1 MMKSTKASH
10 WIGGAVLGTALA
22 FAAPAVSDASDSL
35 LVQGDSNDSVSEA
48 QSVLDDKGYY
58 DYEVDGIFGSITAA
72 AVRDFQ
78 ADEGLTVDGIIGPN
92 TRAAL
97 YGESSGSSSESETE
111 ESSEADDSDNEAVES
126 ASTSESSSSSD
137 TSGGES
143 MTVEATAYTA
153 DCAGCSGITATGV
166 NLNTNRYAKVIA
178 VDPDVIPLGSEVQI
192 EGMGTYT
199 AADTGGAINGNR
211 IDVHVPSKSEAY
223 SFGRRSVEVTVVD

>member
-10 WIGGAVLGTALA
+10 WVGGAILGTALA

-35 LVQGDSNDSVSEA
+35 LVQGDSSDSVSQA

-92 TRAAL
+92 TKAAL
-97 YGESSGSSSESETE
+97 YGESSSDNDTASD
-111 ESSEADDSDNEAVES
+111 SEADNSDDEAVES
-126 ASTSESSSSSD
+126 ASTSESSSSAD

>member
-1 MMKSTKASH
+1 MIKSTKASH

-35 LVQGDSNDSVSEA
+35 LAQGDSNDSVSEA

-58 DYEVDGIFGSITAA
+58 DYEVDGVFGSITAA

-78 ADEGLTVDGIIGPN
+78 ADEGLTVDGVIGPN
-92 TRAAL
+92 TKAAL
-97 YGESSGSSSESETE
+97 YGESSSSSSENNTE

-126 ASTSESSSSSD
+126 ASTSEGSSSED

-153 DCAGCSGITATGV
+153 ACAGCSGITATGV
-166 NLNTNRYAKVIA
+166 NLNTNRNAKVIA

>member
-92 TRAAL
+92 TKAAL
-97 YGESSGSSSESETE
+97 YGESSSDNDTASD
-111 ESSEADDSDNEAVES
+111 SEADNSDDEAVES
-126 ASTSESSSSSD
+126 ASTSESSSSAD

>member
-10 WIGGAVLGTALA
+10 WVGGAILGTALA

-35 LVQGDSNDSVSEA
+35 LVQGDSSDSVSQA

-92 TRAAL
+92 TKAAL
-97 YGESSGSSSESETE
+97 YGESSSDNDTASD
-111 ESSEADDSDNEAVES
+111 SEADNSDDEAVES
-126 ASTSESSSSSD
+126 ASTTESSSSAD

>member
-10 WIGGAVLGTALA
+10 WVGGAILGTALA

-35 LVQGDSNDSVSEA
+35 LVQGDSSDSVSQA

-92 TRAAL
+92 TKAAL
-97 YGESSGSSSESETE
+97 YGESSSDNDTE
-111 ESSEADDSDNEAVES
+111 ADSEADDSDDEAVES
-126 ASTSESSSSSD
+126 ASTSESSSSAD

>member
-1 MMKSTKASH
+1 MMKTTKASH

-92 TRAAL
+92 TKAAL
-97 YGESSGSSSESETE
+97 YGESSSSSSENEAV
-111 ESSEADDSDNEAVES
+111 ESSEADGSGKEAVES
-126 ASTSESSSSSD
+126 ASTSESSSSKD